1 MRIAIL
7 DNLDSFTYNLYHKIE
22 PFVDSIDVIRND
34 DYKALDKLSNYDAWV
49 LSPGPGLPKDSGCLM
64 KALKLGFG
72 NIPILGVCLGMQ
84 AIAIHQ
90 GGKLFHLTHP
100 QHGKEHVIKHIESDS
115 KLFRSIN
122 PPFQVGLY
130 HSWAVDERSIK
141 ASGLVHSESNILMAA
156 EWIDKK
162 AFGLQFHPE
171 SIMTPGGGRILEN
184 WINLM

>member
-72 NIPILGVCLGMQ
+72 KIPILGVCLGMQ

-90 GGKLFHLTHP
+90 GGKLFHLAHP